1 MSFTRVLVA
10 NRGEIALRLS
20 RGVADA
26 GLTPVALY
34 STDEADALH
43 VRRAEHAAAL
53 PAHGVRAYLDQHA
66 VIAAAQATNCDAIH
80 PGYGFLAENGEFAAA
95 CAAAGLRFIGPTP
108 AQLKLFGDKLAAR
121 ALAARCGVP
130 VLDASG
136 ALPDAAALQAFQTQL
151 GPDAALILK
160 AAAGG
165 GGRGMQVL
173 AAGVDAASALTR
185 CQQEAAASFGDGTIY
200 AERFIAT
207 ARHIE
212 VQVLGDGQGGVTH
225 FRERDCSLQRRHQKV
240 IEIAP
245 APHLDPALLDRVL
258 DAALTLAR
266 EVRYLSLGTFEFL
279 VDVAANAFYF
289 IEANPRLQVEH
300 TITEEILGCDLVG
313 LQLAVAAGA
322 TLETLGLI
330 TPPPAPVGYAIQLR
344 VNAETVNAEGV
355 ALPAGGVITA
365 FDPPGGPGVRLDTA
379 AFTGLAINPNFD
391 SLLAKLIVRSSAPSF
406 AAAVARAERAA
417 AEFAIAGPATNLGWL
432 RAILRMPQVG
442 AAQFTTRLVEQ
453 AAAAL
458 AEAAGALVPAAAA
471 LSVTGDTRATP
482 TVSAPAGQIALL
494 APMRGSVVS
503 IDVVVGAQVARG
515 TPIATLEA
523 MKMHHLVEAASAG
536 IVMQLLAAPGETLAD
551 GAPIAFL
558 APLEDAGLEA
568 RETVRID
575 LDAARAD
582 LDEVRALHRFTE
594 DAARPLAVAKRRRTG
609 SRTARENVAD
619 LLDADSLI
627 EYGALIVAAQRR
639 RRSLED
645 LRENTPADGMVAG
658 IGTVNADW
666 AAAERA
672 RCLVLAYDY
681 TVLAGTQGVFN
692 HKKKDR
698 LFALAKEWALP
709 VVFYT
714 EGGGG
719 RPGDVD
725 VDDVISCWLDLPT
738 FATWPQLSGGAP
750 RIAVNSGRCYAGN
763 AVLFGC
769 ADITIATANS
779 NIGLAGPA
787 MIEGGGL
794 GKFTPEDI
802 GPMDVQTRN
811 GVVDIAVADEAEATA
826 VTRQL
831 LGVFQGPQP
840 VWACADQRL
849 LRHAVPENRLRV
861 YDVRTVIHTLADTG
875 SVIELRPHYGVGLI
889 TCFIRVEGQAFGL
902 IANDPRHLGGAIDS
916 EGGEKGGRFLQLC
929 EAYGVPVVSLCDT
942 PGYMVGPDS
951 EKTAAVRRGSRL
963 IMASANLTVPLF
975 TVVLR
980 KGYGLGAQA
989 MAGGSFHRP
998 FFSIAWPTAEFGP
1011 MGLEGAVNLG
1021 YRKELEAETDPAKRQ
1036 ALYEQLLAMMYTRGK
1051 AVSVASQMEIDAVI
1065 DPAETRQWLTRGLRS
1080 AGPRTR
1086 RPYPLVDVW

>member
-1 MSFTRVLVA
+1 MSFSRVLIA
-10 NRGEIALRLS
+10 NRGEIALRLA

-34 STDEADALH
+34 STDETDALH
-43 VRRAEHAAAL
+43 VRRAAHSVAL
-53 PAHGVRAYLDQHA
+53 PAHGVRAYLDQAA
-66 VIAAAQATNCDAIH
+66 VIAAAKSTACDAIH

-95 CAAAGLRFIGPTP
+95 CAAAGLLFIGPTP
-108 AQLKLFGDKLAAR
+108 AQLKLFGDKIAAR
-121 ALAARCGVP
+121 ALAERCKVP
-130 VLDASG
+130 VLEASG
-136 ALPDAAALQAFQTQL
+136 ALADVAALKTFHAQI

-173 AAGVDAASALTR
+173 AAGVDVAAALTR

-245 APHLDPALLDRVL
+245 APNLDPALLDRVL

-266 EVRYLSLGTFEFL
+266 EVRYQSLGTFEFL
-279 VDVAANAFYF
+279 VDVTANAFYF

-300 TITEEILGCDLVG
+300 TITEEILNCDLVG

-322 TLETLGLI
+322 SLASLGVSQ
-330 TPPPAPVGYAIQLR
+330 PPPAPVGYAIQLR
-344 VNAETVNAEGV
+344 VNAETLNADGA
-355 ALPAGGVITA
+355 ALPAGGVISA
-365 FDPPGGPGVRLDTA
+365 FDPPGGPGIRLDTA
-379 AFTGLAINPNFD
+379 ACTGLAINPNFD
-391 SLLAKLIVRSSAPSF
+391 SLLAKLIVRSTAPSF

-432 RAILRMPQVG
+432 RAILREPLVS
-442 AAQFTTRLVEQ
+442 AAQITTRFVEQ
-453 AAAAL
+453 QAGALFAAAAEL
-458 AEAAGALVPAAAA
+458 TPAASVAA
-471 LSVTGDTRATP
+471 VASSASITP
-482 TVSAPAGQIALL
+482 SIAAPAGQLALT

-503 IDVVVGAQVARG
+503 IDVAVGARVTRG
-515 TPIATLEA
+515 MPIATLEA
-523 MKMHHLVEAASAG
+523 MKMHHLIEATGAG
-536 IVMQLLAAPGETLAD
+536 IVTRILAAPGETLAD
-551 GAPIAFL
+551 GAAIAFL
-558 APLEDAGLEA
+558 LPAEDDDGAQQVA
-568 RETVRID
+568 VSID
-575 LDAARAD
+575 LDAPRAD
-582 LDEVRALHRFTE
+582 LDEVRALHRYTE
-594 DAARPLAVAKRRRTG
+594 DAARPGAVAKRRRTG

-619 LLDADSLI
+619 LLDDDSLI

-639 RRSLED
+639 RRTLED

-658 IGTVNADW
+658 IGTVNGEW

-738 FATWPQLSGGAP
+738 FATWPQLSGIAP
-750 RIAVNSGRCYAGN
+750 RIAINSGRCYAGN

-794 GKFTPEDI
+794 GKFTPEEI
-802 GPMDVQTRN
+802 GPIEVQTRN
-811 GVVDIAVADEAEATA
+811 GVVDIAVADEAEATDVA
-826 VTRQL
+826 RRL
-831 LGVFQGPQP
+831 LGCFQGTLPA
-840 VWACADQRL
+840 WTCADQRL

-861 YDVRTVIHTLADTG
+861 YDVRTVIHTLADAG
-875 SVIELRPHYGVGLI
+875 SVIELRPEYGVGLM
-889 TCFIRVEGQAFGL
+889 TCFVRVEGIAFGL

-929 EAYGVPVVSLCDT
+929 EAYGLPVISLCDT

-951 EKTAAVRRGSRL
+951 EKTASVRRGSRL

-975 TVVLR
+975 MVVLR

-1021 YRKELEAETDPAKRQ
+1021 YRKELEAETDPVQRQ
-1036 ALYEQLLAMMYTRGK
+1036 ALYDQLLAMMYTRGK
-1051 AVSVASQMEIDAVI
+1051 AVSVAAQMEIDAVI
-1065 DPAETRQWLTRGLRS
+1065 DPAETRQWLTRGVRS

-1086 RPYPLVDVW
+1086 RAQPIVDVW